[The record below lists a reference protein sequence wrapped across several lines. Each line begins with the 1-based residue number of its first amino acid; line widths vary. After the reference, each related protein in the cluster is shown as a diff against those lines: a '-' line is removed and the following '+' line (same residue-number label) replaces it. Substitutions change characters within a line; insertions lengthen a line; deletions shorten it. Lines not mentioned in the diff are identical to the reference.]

1 MTPLDKKGEETK
13 MNQEKIASM
22 FSLEGKTAL
31 IAGASRGIGEEIAR
45 VYGFAGARLVISSRK
60 PEGINEAAERLR
72 KETGAEVLAVPSN
85 ISNAEDRK
93 KLADAAM
100 AWAGRVDI
108 LVNNAGTNPAFGPLA
123 DVEESAWDKIFA
135 VNLKGPFLLSRLIFH
150 AWMKEHGGCIIN
162 TTSIASYGTGGSMEG
177 AYSITKSALTHLT
190 RILASEWG
198 RHRVRVNAIA
208 PGVIKTR
215 LSRALWDRP
224 GMENAGENHA
234 VRRLGEVQDLA
245 GAALLLA
252 SKAGEFINGE
262 DIVID
267 NGTLV
272 GR

>member
-1 MTPLDKKGEETK
+1 MHT
-13 MNQEKIASM
+13 EKIASM

-45 VYGFAGARLVISSRK
+45 VYGLAGAKLVVSSRK
-60 PEGINEAAERLR
+60 PEGIREAGERLK
-72 KETGAEVLAVPSN
+72 KETGAEVLAIASN
-85 ISNAEDRK
+85 ISKSEDRENLVK
-93 KLADAAM
+93 EAL

-108 LVNNAGTNPAFGPLA
+108 LVNNAGTNPAYGPLA
-123 DVEESAWDKIFA
+123 DVAESAWDKIFA
-135 VNLKGPFLLSRLIFH
+135 VNLKGPFLLSQLVFH

-162 TTSIASYGTGGSMEG
+162 TTSIASYGTGGSLEG
-177 AYSITKSALTHLT
+177 AYCITKSSLTHLT

-224 GMENAGENHA
+224 GMENAGENRA
-234 VRRLGEVQDLA
+234 AQRLGEVRDLA

-252 SKAGEFINGE
+252 SRAGEFINGE

-267 NGTLV
+267 NGSLV
-272 GR
+272 SR